1 MMRFFINKE
10 RMGTRKYYKEFHDLT
25 GYGFPEVPLFGA
37 YRFDKAIEPLHIH
50 THSDFEICYL
60 VEGRQNYRALGRD
73 YLLKGGDLF
82 ITRPDEPHS
91 TGKQPQEKGSL
102 FWLHLMAPRKN
113 RPFLGLHPRF
123 SSDLYAGLSMIQEKC
138 FRASPAVRE
147 LFERLYSQLEM
158 PDTPSRKVT
167 MGNLLVSLIIEITRC
182 GEKPQRLED
191 RNLNKIIQFMNEKGE
206 SKISVPEMA
215 SFMEISSSR
224 FKARFR
230 QETGMPP
237 AEYFLRL
244 KVAKAR
250 EYLESGKGNVGDAA
264 LRYKFSSS
272 QHFATAFKRFTGIQP
287 SSVQNQKTNKQS
299 PDVHPIP
306 AASSGVLR
314 TDSHALRAGRRFFI
328 MKENQSRP
336 KGRGIDPTK
345 IKSKGRL

>member
-1 MMRFFINKE
+1 MEPLK
-10 RMGTRKYYKEFHDLT
+10 MGKRRYYKEFHNLT
-25 GYGFPEVPLFGA
+25 DYGFPEVPLFGA
-37 YRFDKAIEPLHIH
+37 YRFDKAIESLHIH

-113 RPFLGLHPRF
+113 RPFLGLHPDF
-123 SSDLYAGLSMIQEKC
+123 SRDLYARLSMIQGKC
-138 FRASPAVRE
+138 FPASSMVRE
-147 LFERLYSQLEM
+147 LFERLYEHLPM
-158 PDTPSRKVT
+158 PDTPSRKIV
-167 MGNLLVSLIIEITRC
+167 MGNLLVSLIIEISIC
-182 GEKPQRLED
+182 WEKPQRIED
-191 RNLNKIIQFMNEKGE
+191 KDLNKIIQFMNEMAE
-206 SKISVPEMA
+206 SKIGVPEMA
-215 SFMEISSSR
+215 GFMGISVSR

-244 KVAKAR
+244 KVARAR
-250 EYLESGKGNVGDAA
+250 EFLESGKGNVGDTA

-287 SSVQNQKTNKQS
+287 SYVRKRQVTN
-299 PDVHPIP
+299 P
-306 AASSGVLR
+306 AS
-314 TDSHALRAGRRFFI
+314 I
-328 MKENQSRP
+328 
-336 KGRGIDPTK
+336 
-345 IKSKGRL
+345 